1 MDFSGLERK
10 LKKHT
15 ESTSSGNQN
24 SQGNPPVAK
33 KPLGPMGRFLY
44 RALGV
49 LLTAAGIIGIVVP
62 VWPTTIFLIL
72 ASAVFLKS
80 SPEMYQWLHRNRI
93 LGPYLQ
99 AYTDKTGISMGY
111 KIWTISILWLS
122 IGFSAIFAVSILWV
136 RIMLFGIAVA
146 VTIHVATLKTR
157 RKEDEIAAVDP
168 LLPPS
173 QPVNLQEV
181 SDND

>member
-1 MDFSGLERK
+1 MDFSGLEK
-10 LKKHT
+10 WVSKKT
-15 ESTSSGNQN
+15 DGSE
-24 SQGNPPVAK
+24 PKPK
-33 KPLGPMGRFLY
+33 KELGLVGKILY
-44 RALGV
+44 RTLGV
-49 LLTAAGIIGIVVP
+49 LFTTAGIIGIVVP

-99 AYTDKTGISMGY
+99 AYTNKTGISMGY

-122 IGFSAIFAVSILWV
+122 IGFSAIFAVSVLWV
-136 RIMLFGIAVA
+136 RIMLFTIAVA

-157 RKEDEIAAVDP
+157 KKEDEIASVDP
-168 LLPPS
+168 LLPP
-173 QPVNLQEV
+173 VNPLEPQELTEQK
-181 SDND
+181 